1 MFRLVYFAILA
12 IALGLLASFLASN
25 ELLHPLFKYGVA
37 FIGYSV
43 AAALVVAGVITRND
57 N

>member
-1 MFRLVYFAILA
+1 MIRLVYFAILA
-12 IALGLLASFLASN
+12 IVLGLLATFLASN
-25 ELLHPLFKYGVA
+25 PLLHPFFKFGVA

-43 AAALVVAGVITRND
+43 AATLVVMGVITRND

>member
-1 MFRLVYFAILA
+1 MFRSVVFI
-12 IALGLLASFLASN
+12 LLAVALASVSFGLTQISPN
-25 ELLHPLFKYGVA
+25 PLFNYGVA

-43 AAALVVAGVITRND
+43 GAALVVMGVITRNA

>member
-12 IALGLLASFLASN
+12 IVLGSLATGLATSQA
-25 ELLHPLFKYGVA
+25 PLFFKYGVA

-43 AAALVVAGVITRND
+43 GAALVVMGVVTRND
-57 N
+57 D